1 MAGPRARQLPPRPVG
16 AGDVA
21 GPVLPYTD
29 PISMEIIV
37 PGDLP
42 TGPAVLEIEV
52 VDNVERSK
60 GRLIRVQVPVYW
72 RVGP

>member
-1 MAGPRARQLPPRPVG
+1 
-16 AGDVA
+16 
-21 GPVLPYTD
+21 
-29 PISMEIIV
+29 MEIIV

-52 VDNVERSK
+52 VDNVERTKS
-60 GRLIRVQVPVYW
+60 RLIRVQVPVYW